1 MPSIQLTYNCDCI
14 IIDYLIEDETTLSI
28 ADIVLKLRVC
38 GFNAIIVV
46 LVNENPKE
54 YTSDI
59 KRNIQKI
66 KDLSFANMI
75 DMILQHPFRGSYV
88 KLIDNAIKKKYIKQL
103 FSMNG
108 N

>member
-1 MPSIQLTYNCDCI
+1 MPSIHLTYNSDCI
-14 IIDYLIEDETTLSI
+14 IIDYLIETETTLSI

-38 GFNAIIVV
+38 GYNAVIVV
-46 LVNENPKE
+46 LINENP
-54 YTSDI
+54 TISTLDI

-66 KDLSFANMI
+66 KDLSLSNMI
-75 DMILQHPFRGSYV
+75 DIILQHPFRSNYV

-103 FSMNG
+103 FTMNG